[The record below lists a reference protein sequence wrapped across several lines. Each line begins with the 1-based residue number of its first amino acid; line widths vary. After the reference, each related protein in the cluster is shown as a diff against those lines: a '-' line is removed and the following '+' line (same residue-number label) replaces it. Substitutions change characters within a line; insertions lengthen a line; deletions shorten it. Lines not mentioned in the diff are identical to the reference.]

1 MKTRLGRARL
11 AAAGLVA
18 LVAGALYA
26 APPVRELHGAADAF
40 AADGIAI
47 AWAVLRAATD
57 DDAAVVVRVEPDPLR
72 FAAIEIAGKDPFS
85 GRETTLLAATAIGGP
100 FDLKVPRR
108 QFADY
113 PRTEF
118 RLRARGEPTPG
129 LVVYF
134 LGVPDTTPEA
144 TRPDDLDRSLAT
156 RLARARKTVLRT
168 PP

>member
-1 MKTRLGRARL
+1 MKRPGGARLG
-11 AAAGLVA
+11 AAALAA

-26 APPVRELHGAADAF
+26 APPARELHGAADAF

-47 AWAVLRAATD
+47 AWGVLRAAND
-57 DDAAVVVRVEPDPLR
+57 DDTAVVVRVEPDPQR
-72 FAAIEIAGKDPFS
+72 FAAIEIVGNDPFG
-85 GRETTLLAATAIGGP
+85 GRETTLLAPTAVGGP
-100 FDLKVPRR
+100 FELKVPRR

-118 RLRARGEPTPG
+118 KLRAKGEATPA

-144 TRPDDLDRSLAT
+144 TRSDELERSLAA
-156 RLARARKTVLRT
+156 RLARARGASQRRT
-168 PP
+168 P